1 MRVTV
6 CIILSAFLAGASWAA
21 DPLDMVF
28 ISEVL
33 YDPGSGSLPS
43 FIEFYNAS
51 KVNVDLTGWQVLIYG
66 KNGLERVVL
75 INDIS
80 KVIIPSHGFYL
91 VGRTQD
97 RDVWSKLSYK
107 PDFYCD
113 LSMNFVDGE
122 GGVVLE
128 RPGGQ
133 RRDAVGWG
141 PVRWPYY
148 EGTQHPGV
156 SPGHSL
162 ERKSGP
168 DHNEVNGNSYDTGDN
183 LNDFRDRA
191 KPQPQNINSPRESP
205 AANTEGNA
213 WGRIKAMYYGQ

>member
-1 MRVTV
+1 LRVSV
-6 CIILSAFLAGASWAA
+6 CIILSAFLVGASWAA
-21 DPLDMVF
+21 DPFDMVF

-33 YDPGSGSLPS
+33 YDPGSGSFPP

-51 KVNVDLTGWQVLIYG
+51 KVNVDLTGWRVLIYG
-66 KNGLERVVL
+66 KNGLERATL
-75 INDIS
+75 SNDMS

-91 VGRTQD
+91 VGRAKD
-97 RDVWSKLSYK
+97 RDAWSKLSYK

-113 LSMNFVDGE
+113 LSMNFASGE

-148 EGTQHPGV
+148 
-156 SPGHSL
+156 
-162 ERKSGP
+162 
-168 DHNEVNGNSYDTGDN
+168 EVNGNSYDTGDN